1 MPDPG
6 GGVEARAEA
15 SSELCSLLEPYREL
29 PVLREQPL
37 SPVRRIIAHRLGQTW
52 RHGVLVTLHRG
63 LEARALVEAAERT
76 GHSPFDL
83 LLRAVVQALEEDPR
97 FNATFDG
104 TTHRMYGVVNL
115 GVAVDTPK
123 GVVVPV
129 IRNAHALPLGEL
141 VRIRRELMERVRS
154 WQHRLEDLLGA
165 TFTVSH
171 LGPLQVDAF
180 NPIPNPPQ
188 VAILGVGRLQHL
200 PVAWWPERTPRPRWI
215 LPTSLTFD
223 HRVVDGADAARFL
236 QRLQELVDRE
246 VGTLEA

>member
-1 MPDPG
+1 M
-6 GGVEARAEA
+6 
-15 SSELCSLLEPYREL
+15 LLEPYREL

-37 SPVRRIIAHRLGQTW
+37 SAVRRIIAHRLGETW

-63 LEARALVEAAERT
+63 LEAGALVEAAERI

-83 LLRAVVQALEEDPR
+83 LLRAVVQVLGEDPR

-129 IRNAHALPLGEL
+129 LRNAHVLSLEEL
-141 VRIRRELMERVRS
+141 ARTRREVTERVRA

-165 TFTVSH
+165 TFTVSQ

-180 NPIPNPPQ
+180 TPIPNPPQ
-188 VAILGVGRLQHL
+188 VAILGVGRLQYL
-200 PVAWWPERTPRPRWI
+200 SVAWWPERTPQLRWI
-215 LPTSLTFD
+215 LPASLTFD

-236 QRLQELVDRE
+236 QRLQELLKGGVE
-246 VGTLEA
+246 PSEP